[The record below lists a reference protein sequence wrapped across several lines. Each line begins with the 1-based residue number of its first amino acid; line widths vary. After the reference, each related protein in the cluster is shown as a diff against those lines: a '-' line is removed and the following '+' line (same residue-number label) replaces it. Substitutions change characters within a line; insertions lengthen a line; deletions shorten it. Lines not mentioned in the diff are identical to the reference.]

1 MESAI
6 KLLQNK
12 FRSTKIFDTL
22 NERTKSSNSLCIVE
36 ASIHKI
42 KFRILVLK
50 ECCLT
55 KDPCVLYDSQQNAE
69 LNNEQNSD
77 WNKLTELI
85 FGTAVTNRK
94 SSTILKVHELRDS
107 NELLISNVFTTTTQR
122 TKLYSENSLD
132 ESEPESGFLQ
142 NRNTSR
148 RKACTLPNYT
158 KFYCNSVSTTDEP
171 PSLELTSDS
180 LLGNFHPKSFHSS
193 LKSHQAINRN
203 NQVQCS
209 SDLQTSS
216 RKEMTRKKCSIKRK
230 NKCLAFGLLCQ
241 LEPSYTS
248 SFIKFFYENFP
259 LFETHLD
266 CLKSKVESAVV
277 FNGSSKPYVNNQKI
291 KQALKDVAEKFNKLY
306 ATPRLTDNM
315 WIKINLPY
323 LHEDQ
328 INEAKN
334 SIVSKISQLLVN
346 PENKSV
352 NKNRLNFVSSLITS
366 VMTHHLGWVSS
377 VTSQSCSDND
387 EVVDA
392 SVGNF
397 QMYNPLLA
405 QLRDLYGAVDYP
417 SKICKTVISG
427 LNSETVLII
436 LTVVSYFIRCARIE
450 DTVKV
455 PDIIT
460 PEFFGSNSKCPLN
473 NATDSLDE
481 TLVPSEIEPDSDYVL
496 VSFTQPSINKKT
508 RTKSFCETN
517 NRSRSNAFIEFK
529 CGSYGTTQ
537 SSSDEGNDLSEKVQQ
552 ATAFNTRGS
561 TESFGDDQYNTVQ
574 SFNFNEE
581 DAEADCYEQPSIS
594 FSAAKNEHQP
604 KAKVFPPQVVAQ
616 EYFNVSLHHQTA
628 YESCNDKTK
637 LSSSGDDLTSVTSQ
651 ATGGNDFMFKEISMD
666 DIMPLV
672 GETPDD
678 DDDVSSTYDG
688 YSSLMTG
695 YNNFFSNDFVLQGV
709 AKTGEQTKLDI
720 IKDLRNFNGSS
731 VLDDVVVESKCILA
745 DTDTWTVKLF
755 SSKKIDDEMPCIN
768 SKMVQNL
775 LLQVANMHSMNIQ
788 SSFCL
793 EHLERGLQIIS
804 MKAQTLS
811 TYYRNNKKP
820 ATTMQLSSELG
831 IDGTDVPLLMAVSQ
845 SYQPCYDLL

>member
-12 FRSTKIFDTL
+12 FRNTKVFEPF
-22 NERTKSSNSLCIVE
+22 NEQTKSSNSLCIVE

-50 ECCLT
+50 ECCVT
-55 KDPCVLYDSQQNAE
+55 KDLCVLYDSQQNTD
-69 LNNEQNSD
+69 LNKGQNSD

-85 FGTAVTNRK
+85 FGAAVTNRK
-94 SSTILKVHELRDS
+94 PSTILKVHELRDS

-132 ESEPESGFLQ
+132 ESEPESCFLQ

-158 KFYCNSVSTTDEP
+158 QFYCNSVNTMDEP
-171 PSLELTSDS
+171 PSLELRSDT
-180 LLGNFHPKSFHSS
+180 LFGNFHPKSFHSS
-193 LKSHQAINRN
+193 LKSHQTINRN
-203 NQVQCS
+203 SQVQCS
-209 SDLQTSS
+209 SDLQSSS

-241 LEPSYTS
+241 LESSYTS

-259 LFETHLD
+259 LFETHLN

-277 FNGSSKPYVNNQKI
+277 FNGSSKPYVNTQVV
-291 KQALKDVAEKFNKLY
+291 KQALNDVAEKFNKLY
-306 ATPRLTDNM
+306 ATPRLSDNM
-315 WIKINLPY
+315 WTKINLPN
-323 LHEDQ
+323 LPLDE

-334 SIVSKISQLLVN
+334 SIVSKISQLLIN
-346 PENKSV
+346 PDNKAV
-352 NKNRLNFVSSLITS
+352 NKNRINFISSLITS

-377 VTSQSCSDND
+377 VACSDKD

-392 SVGNF
+392 SVDNF

-427 LNSETVLII
+427 LNKETVLLI

-450 DTVKV
+450 ETVKV

-460 PEFFGSNSKCPLN
+460 PEFFGSSSKCPLN
-473 NATDSLDE
+473 NTTDSLDE
-481 TLVPSEIEPDSDYVL
+481 TLVPSEIEPDSEYVL
-496 VSFTQPSINKKT
+496 VSFTQPTTNKKT
-508 RTKSFCETN
+508 RTKSFCESETN
-517 NRSRSNAFIEFK
+517 NRSRSNAFVEFK

-537 SSSDEGNDLSEKVQQ
+537 SSSDEGNGLSGKIHQ
-552 ATAFNTRGS
+552 AAAFNTRGS
-561 TESFGDDQYNTVQ
+561 AESFGDDQYNSVK

-581 DAEADCYEQPSIS
+581 EPEANCYEQPSTS
-594 FSAAKNEHQP
+594 YSAAESEHQP
-604 KAKVFPPQVVAQ
+604 KTKVFLPQIVAQ
-616 EYFNVSLHHQTA
+616 EYFDNQMA

-637 LSSSGDDLTSVTSQ
+637 LSSSGDDFASVTSQ
-651 ATGGNDFMFKEISMD
+651 TTGGGNEFMFKEISMD
-666 DIMPLV
+666 DIMPFE
-672 GETPDD
+672 GETPDDD
-678 DDDVSSTYDG
+678 DDDVSSTYDA

-720 IKDLRNFNGSS
+720 IKDLKNFNGSS

-755 SSKKIDDEMPCIN
+755 SSKKLDDEMPCIN

-811 TYYRNNKKP
+811 TYIKSNKKS
-820 ATTMQLSSELG
+820 ATTMQLSSELE
-831 IDGTDVPLLMAVSQ
+831 IDGTDVPLLVAVSQ